1 MKRRRCLV
9 LREGDLKRGEE
20 KENGREEGDGK
31 KLIFERRK
39 KKGEKSM
46 VNEREHGKQQG
57 RGVCGCV

>member
-1 MKRRRCLV
+1 M
-9 LREGDLKRGEE
+9 REGDLKRGEE

-57 RGVCGCV
+57 RGVCK